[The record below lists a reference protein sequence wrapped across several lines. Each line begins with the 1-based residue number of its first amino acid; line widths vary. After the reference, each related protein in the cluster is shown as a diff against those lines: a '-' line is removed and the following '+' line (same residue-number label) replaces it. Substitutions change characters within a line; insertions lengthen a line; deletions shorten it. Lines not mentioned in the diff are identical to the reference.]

1 MKYYPELHNS
11 SRKIYDAKV
20 ALGAAEKEKEFLK
33 LKEIRLQNQYYSEL
47 STNDHLNNQSIQI
60 SKGIL
65 EGKILL
71 QEKTE
76 EKRKQELTLEQSEA
90 DINSDENRISY
101 LKVKS
106 DQSYLLM
113 QQLADTRKFHEK
125 VTSYANLTF
134 NNSLGMDLSI
144 INREES
150 DIIGQILADSD
161 Y

>member
-11 SRKIYDAKV
+11 NRKIYYAKV
-20 ALGAAEKEKEFLK
+20 ALSAAEEEKEFLK
-33 LKEIRLQNQYYSEL
+33 LRETRLQNQYYSEL
-47 STNDHLNNQSIQI
+47 STKDNLNNQSIRL

-90 DINSDENRISY
+90 DINSDGNRINY
-101 LKVKS
+101 LNVKS
-106 DQSYLLM
+106 AQSHLLM

-125 VTSYANLTF
+125 VTSYASMTF
-134 NNSLGMDLSI
+134 NNSIGMDLSVI
-144 INREES
+144 KQEES